1 LEFSTAFLGSSHTR
15 KNCFNDKGKEMNA
28 IVKIC
33 WATVVAVA
41 LITLTVPAQAEVKTK
56 EVCKDVVD
64 KNGKP
69 VKNKD
74 GSTKQACKTIKVHK
88 KLEGTPVP
96 PPKK

>member
-1 LEFSTAFLGSSHTR
+1 
-15 KNCFNDKGKEMNA
+15 MNA

-33 WATVVAVA
+33 WITVIAIAAV
-41 LITLTVPAQAEVKTK
+41 TLSVPAHAEARTK

-74 GSTKQACKTIKVHK
+74 GTTKQACKTIKVHK

-96 PPKK
+96 EKK